1 MKILFLGCSW
11 TNGCE
16 LGYNEDKE
24 KYRFS
29 SIVGRR
35 LNAEVVNL
43 AVDGCSNHAI
53 ARTFLEE
60 DLSQYNRVYVQ
71 MTMPNRFEWYDPT
84 GKSQIVKLNEKIKKC
99 TNKKDIERLEK
110 EISNSVYP
118 QWDRILS
125 NKKRFMTTGNILEG
139 KEWWIRFFEDIY
151 DSKLGQ
157 CEENMYFHLFK
168 NRLTVLN
175 IPHLIFSINPRI
187 KLPIDLQL
195 ESKKYPR
202 EMGTHPT
209 KIGHVMI
216 ASDIL
221 KLL

>member
-16 LGYNEDKE
+16 LGYDEDRE

-29 SIVGRR
+29 TIVGRR

-43 AVDGCSNHAI
+43 ALDGCSNHAI
-53 ARTFLEE
+53 ARIFLEE

-71 MTMPNRFEWYDPT
+71 MTMPNRFEWYDST
-84 GKSQIVKLNEKIKKC
+84 GKSQIVKLKEKIKISS
-99 TNKKDIERLEK
+99 NKRHLKKLNDP
-110 EISNSVYP
+110 VYP

-151 DSKLGQ
+151 ESKLGE
-157 CEENMYFHLFK
+157 CEENLFFHLFK

-175 IPHLIFSINPRI
+175 IPHLILSINPRI

-195 ESKKYPR
+195 ETNKYPR

-209 KIGHVMI
+209 KIGHIMI
-216 ASDIL
+216 ANDIL